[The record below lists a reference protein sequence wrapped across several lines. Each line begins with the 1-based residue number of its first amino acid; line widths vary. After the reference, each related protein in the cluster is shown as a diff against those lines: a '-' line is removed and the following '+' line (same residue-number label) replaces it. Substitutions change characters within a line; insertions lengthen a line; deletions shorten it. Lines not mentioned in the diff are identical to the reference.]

1 MSKLLAFIYG
11 LISYLIFFIAF
22 LYSICFVGN
31 LIVPKSI
38 DIGQESTLFHA
49 IVINLSLLGLFA
61 VQHSVMAR
69 QEFKNWWTRFVPK
82 PIERSTYVLF
92 ASLIL
97 LLLYL
102 QWHPITT
109 IIWKIENLF
118 WIYVLQGVFWFGWLI
133 VLFSTCMIDHFDLF
147 GMKQV
152 YFHLLGNKLKA
163 SEFKTPGFYKIVR
176 HPIMLG
182 FIIAFWATPKM
193 TAGHLLFA
201 IITTVYIFI
210 GVFLEERDLIKF
222 FGNQYLEYKKKVPML
237 FPLIKNK

>member
-11 LISYLIFFIAF
+11 LIAYLIFFIAF

-38 DIGQESTLFHA
+38 DIGQEGTLFHA

-69 QEFKNWWTRFVPK
+69 QEFKNWWTRFIPK

-97 LLLYL
+97 LLLYWK
-102 QWHPITT
+102 WHPITI

-133 VLFSTCMIDHFDLF
+133 VLLSTCMIDHFDLF

-152 YFHLLGNKLKA
+152 YFHSLGNQLKA

-222 FGNQYLEYKKKVPML
+222 FGNQYLKYKKDVPML